1 VGCGSVLCRDAAGDA
16 VMLDVALAI
25 IWTVM
30 ILMGIPVIALV
41 IAISL
46 DN

>member
-1 VGCGSVLCRDAAGDA
+1 
-16 VMLDVALAI
+16 MLDVALAI